1 MVSSIRKV
9 FVSLIIAVLV
19 VASSLVVTIN
29 ASAVYIV
36 NAFPS
41 EGVEVKYLPPNPPLW
56 RFFAGLPQPKIVV
69 IDASGKQIAGVIIN
83 FYAPKPR
90 AELMYIGS
98 LASRGSA
105 IALPLSFTQIL
116 ENRLAPAWKRV
127 LGSVEGFRV
136 GIIAFID
143 VLTPSKKGFNVY
155 TFVKSIP
162 IRLDYVAKGYRIASI
177 TIRIDT
183 SKAKP
188 VEVIEKSKAMKIAS
202 TCRKSSYLK
211 NIELRNLA
219 STPSE
224 IGKNCVVLFC
234 GFLTCT
240 CYCSK
245 WVLEKTYAHIEN
257 ALIPVVMARWARK
270 YYTTP
275 QAVGY
280 VYLLFNFSEDTVKWF
295 RVYASVKMSGSGKVY
310 MIEWQSY
317 HKDFDFSFAQ
327 GFPNGRWW
335 PSNDKSVFHDDAIVA
350 IGFRGSA
357 TLAEFR
363 KYEAYCYC
371 GLLKNECS
379 ASDYKPTDVTAN
391 MTIMDINT
399 KKENGVWKGEYDFEV
414 DDVLGDGKGLEVLW
428 NLAISHAE
436 QMGVISSKGE
446 LDYNYAGLSKS
457 EIDMGI
463 DIVDLVL
470 MFLKAKGMSS
480 NAISDFPINVGLSWG
495 EEITRKDIIVLH
507 VKSIYNDYYIFA
519 TMFKSKDKVYINN
532 QNIPTR
538 LMYFDIDVYPPS
550 AP

>member
-257 ALIPVVMARWARK
+257 ALIPVVMARWAK
-270 YYTTP
+270 KSGSEP
-275 QAVGY
+275 QAISVVSLG
-280 VYLLFNFSEDTVKWF
+280 FTFSESSLSWL
-295 RVYASVKMSGSGKVY
+295 RIYASVKVPGSNEVH
-310 MIEWQSY
+310 MLEWKSFEGG
-317 HKDFDFSFAQ
+317 FDFRYGMTFYNKRHSPWAASLRSSFL
-327 GFPNGRWW
+327 
-335 PSNDKSVFHDDAIVA
+335 DDAIVA
-350 IGFRGSA
+350 VGFYGSA

-363 KYEAYCYC
+363 KYEAYCFC
-371 GLLKNECS
+371 GLLKDECS

-391 MTIMDINT
+391 MTIMDINV
-399 KKENGVWKGEYDFEV
+399 KKENGVWVGEYDFEV
-414 DDVLGDGKGLEVLW
+414 DDVLGDGKGLEVYW
-428 NLAISHAE
+428 NLAMEHAE
-436 QMGVISSKGE
+436 PIRVVGNVRHLYYE
-446 LDYNYAGLSKS
+446 LPSVKVKES
-457 EIDMGI
+457 EMGI
-463 DIVDLVL
+463 DIADLIL
-470 MFLKAKGMSS
+470 FFLKGKGVSKV
-480 NAISDFPINVGLSWG
+480 IKDFPIDAGIEWESKTTSVSTATIFVDAPFGRHYVAA
-495 EEITRKDIIVLH
+495 T
-507 VKSIYNDYYIFA
+507 IYE
-519 TMFKSKDKVYINN
+519 SRDKVFINGKN
-532 QNIPTR
+532 VP
-538 LMYFDIDVYPPS
+538 LELAYFDVGVYPS
-550 AP
+550 